1 MVHELY
7 QYFVRTRSMH
17 QLIQI
22 AKDKL
27 EERYEKGK
35 HSVCAAVRTKSG
47 KVYTGLCMNS
57 QKLNVCSEWVAV
69 GRALTEGDKELEMV
83 VAVHRSQEG
92 EFEIFPPCGLC
103 RELYLT
109 YSPDIKVIFSETE
122 AISARDLL
130 PRAYM
135 KN

>member
-1 MVHELY
+1 M
-7 QYFVRTRSMH
+7 QS
-17 QLIQI
+17 LIQA

-47 KVYTGLCMNS
+47 NVYVGLCMNS
-57 QKLNVCSEWVAV
+57 QKLDVCSEWVAI
-69 GRALTEGDKELEMV
+69 GQALTAGDKDLEMV

-92 EFEIFPPCGLC
+92 NFDIYPPCSLC

-109 YSPDIKVIFSETE
+109 YAPDIQVIISEDE
-122 AISARDLL
+122 VVIGKDLL
-130 PRAYM
+130 PHAWTKPKR
-135 KN
+135 